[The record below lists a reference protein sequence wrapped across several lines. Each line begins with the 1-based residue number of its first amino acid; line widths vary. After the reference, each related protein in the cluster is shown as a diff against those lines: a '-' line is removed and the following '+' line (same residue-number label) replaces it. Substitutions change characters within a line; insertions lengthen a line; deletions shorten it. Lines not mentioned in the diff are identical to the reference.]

1 MTPDLTEREQEVVD
15 LMVNG
20 KTRAQIA
27 EALSRSPNTIDKH
40 RLSAMRKL
48 GATSDCQLG
57 AIIARSKVA

>member
-1 MTPDLTEREQEVVD
+1 MEANLTEREQEVID
-15 LMVNG
+15 LMVEG

-27 EALSRSPNTIDKH
+27 EELHRSPSTIDKH

-57 AIIARSKVA
+57 AIIARSKAA